1 MHLGCKLRAAS
12 SQFRVLNHPVH
23 NLHVFD
29 RERLN
34 ELVADHTPLDGGA
47 SAINTVQ
54 EMVGYL
60 DSHILT

>member
-1 MHLGCKLRAAS
+1 
-12 SQFRVLNHPVH
+12 VH
-23 NLHVFD
+23 HLHVFD

-47 SAINTVQ
+47 GAINIVQ
-54 EMVGYL
+54 KMVGHL